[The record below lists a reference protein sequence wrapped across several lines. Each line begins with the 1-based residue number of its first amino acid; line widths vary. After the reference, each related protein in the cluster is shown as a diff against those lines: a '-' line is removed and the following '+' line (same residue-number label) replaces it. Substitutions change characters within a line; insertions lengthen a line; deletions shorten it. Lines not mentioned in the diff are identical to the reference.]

1 MKVSRGMAEVLL
13 LLLAYGLLLDCALME
28 IQSDVGE
35 LPSVVRRRAL
45 AGLLRRRA
53 PAAVLSRAAE
63 KASRCAGQACF
74 GERAGRGRL

>member
-13 LLLAYGLLLDCALME
+13 LLLAYGLLLEFALME

-45 AGLLRRRA
+45 AGLVRRRA

-63 KASRCAGQACF
+63 KASRRARQAPL

>member
-1 MKVSRGMAEVLL
+1 MVEVLL

-45 AGLLRRRA
+45 AGLVRRR
-53 PAAVLSRAAE
+53 PRAAVLLRSAP
-63 KASRCAGQACF
+63 KASRDSRELVEFSDLGVADF
-74 GERAGRGRL
+74 DKWP

>member
-1 MKVSRGMAEVLL
+1 MVEVLL

-45 AGLLRRRA
+45 AGLVRRR
-53 PAAVLSRAAE
+53 PRAAVLLPP
-63 KASRCAGQACF
+63 KASRDS
-74 GERAGRGRL
+74 RARRVLGPRGGRL